1 MTAPQ
6 ATSAV
11 PFLDRDLSWLEFN
24 KRVLHEARDDRTPLL
39 ERLKFLAIF
48 SSNLDEWFMKRA
60 QRLREAQAGG
70 AVASTD
76 GAPGANRL
84 ARVREAV
91 LPMLAEQARLFT
103 DVLRPELQRQGI
115 HLLDWSGLDERQ
127 RQAAAGYFRKEVF
140 PILTPLKVDPSH
152 PFPFISNLSTSLGI
166 LQRAPEASEPRFA
179 RVKIPQNVPYWLCLP
194 ASESAPGLCFVRL
207 SDVIAHHLD
216 ELFPGM
222 EALEV
227 VPFRVTRNVEVEL
240 EDEEAVDSFPDL
252 VEEELRQRRLEDP
265 VRLEYAAGASRAI
278 LTLLSSKLKLT
289 EADLYSMPAEVDYAG
304 LWGLVALNRP
314 DLHDPSWQP
323 VAPAALGG
331 EDGDLF
337 ALLRKGDVLVHHP
350 YESFDASVAR
360 FIRTAAEDPKVQ
372 ALKMTVYRIGSD
384 TPFIDAL
391 IRAAELG
398 KQVACLVEIT
408 ARFDEQQNLLWAEK
422 LDRVGVHVIYGVMGF
437 KTHAKVALAVRRD
450 DDGLRCYAHIGTGNY
465 HVKTAR
471 LYTDLGLFTC
481 DPVLTGDVVNLFHF
495 LTGGARGRTYH
506 KLLVAP
512 VAMRQRF
519 LEMLEREIEHHRAGR
534 PARLIAKMNQL
545 EDREM
550 CEAIVRASRAG
561 LPIDLIVRGFSVL
574 APGVLGATDNVR
586 ILSVIGR
593 FLEHSRIYFFRNGS
607 PEPLGGEF
615 YIGSADWMR
624 RNLSERV
631 EAITPVEGA
640 SLRARLWEILDVML
654 RDHRQAWDMQ
664 PDGSYVQRK
673 PVEGATGPEA
683 VGTQQTLMD
692 LTRRRQAEG

>member
-1 MTAPQ
+1 MTTPQ

-24 KRVLHEARDDRTPLL
+24 KRVLHEALDDRTPLL

-60 QRLREAQAGG
+60 EGLREPQAGS
-70 AVASTD
+70 AVASAN
-76 GAPGANRL
+76 GAPGSNRL
-84 ARVREAV
+84 ARVREAL
-91 LPMLAEQARLFT
+91 LPMLAEQARVFT

-115 HLLDWSGLDERQ
+115 HLLDWSGLDDSQ
-127 RQAAAGYFRKEVF
+127 RQAAASYFRKEVF

-179 RVKIPQNVPYWLCLP
+179 RVKLPQNVPYWLGLP
-194 ASESAPGLCFVRL
+194 ASGGAPGLCFVRL
-207 SDVIAHHLD
+207 LDVIAHHLE
-216 ELFPGM
+216 ELFPRM
-222 EALEV
+222 EVLEV
-227 VPFRVTRNVEVEL
+227 VAFRVTRSIEVEL
-240 EDEEAVDSFPDL
+240 EDEAAVESFTDL

-265 VRLEYAAGASRAI
+265 VRLEYAVGASRTM
-278 LTLLSSKLKLT
+278 LTLLSSKLKLN
-289 EADLYSMPAEVDYAG
+289 ESDLYPMAAEVDYSG
-304 LWGLVALNRP
+304 LWGIAAQNRP
-314 DLHDPSWQP
+314 DLRDPPWQP
-323 VAPAALGG
+323 VVPAALGG
-331 EDGDLF
+331 EQDDLF

-350 YESFDASVAR
+350 YESFEASVAR
-360 FIRTAAEDPKVQ
+360 FIRAAADDPKVQ

-391 IRAAELG
+391 IRAAESG

-422 LDRVGVHVIYGVMGF
+422 LDRVGVHVIYGVMGL

-450 DDGLRCYAHIGTGNY
+450 DDGLRCYTHIGTGNY

-519 LEMLEREIEHHRAGR
+519 LEMIEREIELHRAGR
-534 PARLIAKMNQL
+534 PARIIAKLNQL
-545 EDREM
+545 EDREL
-550 CEAIVRASRAG
+550 CEAIVRASHAG

-574 APGVLGATDNVR
+574 AAGVPGATDNVR
-586 ILSVIGR
+586 IISVIGR
-593 FLEHSRIYFFRNGS
+593 FLEHSRIFFFQNGS
-607 PEPLGGEF
+607 ADPLGGEF

-631 EAITPVEGA
+631 EAVAPVEA
-640 SLRARLWEILDVML
+640 APLRARLWEILDVML

-683 VGTQQTLMD
+683 VGTHQSLMD
-692 LTRRRQAEG
+692 LTRRRQGEG